1 MAASFLD
8 AAYADKAAEVAWEEL
23 EPREKLVRCLRAET
37 EAQTQLAAE
46 QLAAAE
52 QTAEQLRSEICRL
65 RKEIEGL
72 KSWLCQARK
81 ENEQLRER
89 LDSIDDCEALGAAMA
104 FEADAALVAR
114 AAELKLATARR
125 DGIRRLEQSVC
136 EARAVEEVAKA
147 QLSLARAELQAAQ
160 LK

>member
-52 QTAEQLRSEICRL
+52 QTAEQLAAAEQTAEQLRSEICRL

-72 KSWLCQARK
+72 KKS
-81 ENEQLRER
+81 EFFR
-89 LDSIDDCEALGAAMA
+89 LY
-104 FEADAALVAR
+104 
-114 AAELKLATARR
+114 
-125 DGIRRLEQSVC
+125 
-136 EARAVEEVAKA
+136 
-147 QLSLARAELQAAQ
+147 
-160 LK
+160 

>member
-1 MAASFLD
+1 
-8 AAYADKAAEVAWEEL
+8 
-23 EPREKLVRCLRAET
+23 
-37 EAQTQLAAE
+37 
-46 QLAAAE
+46 
-52 QTAEQLRSEICRL
+52 
-65 RKEIEGL
+65 
-72 KSWLCQARK
+72 
-81 ENEQLRER
+81 
-89 LDSIDDCEALGAAMA
+89 MA

>member
-1 MAASFLD
+1 M
-8 AAYADKAAEVAWEEL
+8 
-23 EPREKLVRCLRAET
+23 CLQKTFEACVPIMSGEQEQKPET
-37 EAQTQLAAE
+37 ES
-46 QLAAAE
+46 
-52 QTAEQLRSEICRL
+52 EQLRSEICRL

-114 AAELKLATARR
+114 AAELKLVTARR

-147 QLSLARAELQAAQ
+147 QLSLARAERKAAQ